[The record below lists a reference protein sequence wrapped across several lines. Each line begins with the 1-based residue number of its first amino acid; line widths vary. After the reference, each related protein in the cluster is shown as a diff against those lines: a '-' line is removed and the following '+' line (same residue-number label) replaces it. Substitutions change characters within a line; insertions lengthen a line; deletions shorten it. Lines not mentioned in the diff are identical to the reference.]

1 MSEVLDSSRQS
12 LWVMLR
18 SSISQRLDYWLTLV
32 YPSQMKRAAEKMD
45 NLILK
50 VMEKLIGCQIPMNE
64 TGEHWNCPV
73 NVPVEG
79 LSGRSFQSWI
89 LRLPIR
95 AGGLGIR
102 SNVETSHAAFIGGVE
117 QALPHFTKDSGICS
131 SLEDIVGDFKEN
143 NSRWTRLIQS
153 GCRTGLE
160 FLNSWNSM
168 QREVQEC
175 ATFLNKEGDPG
186 PLHAAVEGAGDGRED
201 GGTRRLIVQQRELL
215 RAAVLT
221 EALSRYP
228 DPKKR
233 QVVAWTN
240 RDKLCTA
247 WLQSLPGPEGFSNPE
262 FTEALALTLC
272 MPSPACKDRVGEKVG
287 KSVVDVFGD
296 SIMSEPLPGDHWRT
310 RHDKVKM
317 AINSL
322 CSWARLPTTVEV
334 WGLFSHLI
342 PQEALNKIQSGR
354 ARQGL
359 VPDFRIQFPSSLGE
373 SQVKLAELKVL
384 SSCKTRY
391 SSSAGNKVRA
401 TDRRAQS
408 LQAEYKKKA
417 RDLDKNTQG
426 TSNQSRGPVERRL
439 DEFGE
444 IIGLVFGAWGEG
456 SQEVHSLVETL
467 AQCRLRFQMQ
477 QEGRPDQGSDN
488 ELALIVG
495 QIRRRLSVTAV
506 KAQVG
511 CLLSR
516 VHQVGPGNKQLAKK
530 RQWAIKEDERMKQER
545 YSQWMRKV
553 EGVNSLRKGMIK
565 TA

>member
-1 MSEVLDSSRQS
+1 
-12 LWVMLR
+12 MLR

-32 YPSQMKRAAEKMD
+32 YPTQMKRAAEKMD

-240 RDKLCTA
+240 RDKLCTVR
-247 WLQSLPGPEGFSNPE
+247 L
-262 FTEALALTLC
+262 
-272 MPSPACKDRVGEKVG
+272 
-287 KSVVDVFGD
+287 
-296 SIMSEPLPGDHWRT
+296 
-310 RHDKVKM
+310 VK
-317 AINSL
+317 
-322 CSWARLPTTVEV
+322 
-334 WGLFSHLI
+334 
-342 PQEALNKIQSGR
+342 
-354 ARQGL
+354 
-359 VPDFRIQFPSSLGE
+359 
-373 SQVKLAELKVL
+373 
-384 SSCKTRY
+384 
-391 SSSAGNKVRA
+391 
-401 TDRRAQS
+401 
-408 LQAEYKKKA
+408 
-417 RDLDKNTQG
+417 
-426 TSNQSRGPVERRL
+426 
-439 DEFGE
+439 
-444 IIGLVFGAWGEG
+444 
-456 SQEVHSLVETL
+456 
-467 AQCRLRFQMQ
+467 
-477 QEGRPDQGSDN
+477 
-488 ELALIVG
+488 
-495 QIRRRLSVTAV
+495 
-506 KAQVG
+506 
-511 CLLSR
+511 
-516 VHQVGPGNKQLAKK
+516 
-530 RQWAIKEDERMKQER
+530 
-545 YSQWMRKV
+545 
-553 EGVNSLRKGMIK
+553 
-565 TA
+565 